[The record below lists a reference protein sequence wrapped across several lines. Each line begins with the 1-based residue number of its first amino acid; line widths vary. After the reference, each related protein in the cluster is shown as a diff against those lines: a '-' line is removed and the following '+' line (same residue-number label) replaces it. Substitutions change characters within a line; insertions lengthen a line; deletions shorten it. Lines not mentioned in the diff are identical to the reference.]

1 MKLAKNL
8 LRITMLVLASSF
20 FAQCMFIGHPAGQG
34 PMGGL
39 FQQTTIAGSGNDLTI
54 PQTHVGEACTKRIF
68 LYFIGWT
75 WDEATVAA
83 AAENGGV
90 TRISTVD
97 TTQLNVLT
105 IYSQQCTIVKGDNKN
120 VSRGNTNRPGPG
132 FSDTV
137 IMRDGTVHRNVKTI
151 IQGNLINIIKPDGTS
166 LTVPKTQVRTVRK
179 GR

>member
-1 MKLAKNL
+1 MATANSTTQAKNGSQ
-8 LRITMLVLASSF
+8 AKNN
-20 FAQCMFIGHPAGQG
+20 AQSKAHDAVDKAAETAHKGVDGA
-34 PMGGL
+34 
-39 FQQTTIAGSGNDLTI
+39 
-54 PQTHVGEACTKRIF
+54 
-68 LYFIGWT
+68 
-75 WDEATVAA
+75 AA